1 MLGRQCKE
9 RTLYTAIEFHTFNLR
24 IEIVCGKCL
33 SIICWWPINTEQGI
47 PLSARGTKKSSAIKT
62 IDRNIQVT

>member
-1 MLGRQCKE
+1 MRLCNISFNNKMLGRQCKE

-47 PLSARGTKKSSAIKT
+47 PLSARGTKNH
-62 IDRNIQVT
+62 RQ